1 MLTVTSE
8 PVGSLPKAWRH
19 WPFATEYQE
28 DAPLNITKE
37 VDIHSFGMTMIEVHY
52 ALSCWKIKLQLTDY
66 VLGLYTNK
74 AISRGPRLAQYNYT
88 TNAAWPT
95 SDSETTEYAK

>member
-37 VDIHSFGMTMIEVHY
+37 VDIHSFGMTMIEVDY
-52 ALSCWKIKLQLTDY
+52 AFSC
-66 VLGLYTNK
+66 
-74 AISRGPRLAQYNYT
+74 
-88 TNAAWPT
+88 
-95 SDSETTEYAK
+95 